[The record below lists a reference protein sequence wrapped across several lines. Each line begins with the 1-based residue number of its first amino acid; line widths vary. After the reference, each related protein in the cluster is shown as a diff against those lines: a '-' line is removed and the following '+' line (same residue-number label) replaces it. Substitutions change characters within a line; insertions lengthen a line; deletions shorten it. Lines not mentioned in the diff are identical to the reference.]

1 MIPLHAS
8 ASNANSQLKK
18 EVLDFYTIFFF
29 FSFSSGCDD
38 DAAEEESVLCG
49 VTRISITC
57 HTTQLRRGNFES
69 KFHFPYC
76 SCFYFLCI

>member
-18 EVLDFYTIFFF
+18 EVFGFLHNF
-29 FSFSSGCDD
+29 FSFHFHLADD
-38 DAAEEESVLCG
+38 DAAEEESVVCG

-57 HTTQLRRGNFES
+57 HTSQLRRGIIFRE
-69 KFHFPYC
+69 
-76 SCFYFLCI
+76 